1 MAMTEEEKLRNKAA
15 KLVRDRAYNARC
27 YALQAAIEAV
37 KTAPAVV
44 QARLEEEKASDLY
57 ERARSEMRA
66 KEDDLRAQ
74 IAALE
79 EKIRLLTKDES
90 LDALNEKRKQARD
103 KLNQITADHIASA
116 KAAFPD
122 LKDGARWSVSLWKI
136 PPDVVAAMEAA
147 RANPDSVL
155 RAPRKKRDH

>member
-15 KLVRDRAYNARC
+15 KLVRDRAYNARHR
-27 YALQAAIEAV
+27 ALREAIEAV
-37 KTAPAVV
+37 KNAPAVV
-44 QARLEEEKASDLY
+44 QARLEEEKASDLC
-57 ERARSEMRA
+57 ERAWSEMRA

-79 EKIRLLTKDES
+79 DKIRLLIKDES
-90 LDALNEKRKQARD
+90 LNALSEKRKRAWD
-103 KLNQITADHIASA
+103 KLNQITADHVASA

-122 LKDGARWSVSLWKI
+122 LEGGARWSVSQWKI

-155 RAPRKKRDH
+155 RAPRQKKGR

>member
-1 MAMTEEEKLRNKAA
+1 MAITEEEKRRRKAA

-27 YALQAAIEAV
+27 KALQEAIEAA
-37 KTAPAVV
+37 KNAPAVV
-44 QARLEEEKASDLY
+44 QARLEEEMASELY
-57 ERARSEMRA
+57 ERAWSEMRA

-79 EKIRLLTKDES
+79 DKIRLLKKDES
-90 LDALNEKRKQARD
+90 LDALKEKRKQAWD
-103 KLNQITADHIASA
+103 KLNQITADHVASA

-122 LKDGARWSVSLWKI
+122 LEGGARWSVSLWKI

-155 RAPRKKRDH
+155 PAPRQKKDR